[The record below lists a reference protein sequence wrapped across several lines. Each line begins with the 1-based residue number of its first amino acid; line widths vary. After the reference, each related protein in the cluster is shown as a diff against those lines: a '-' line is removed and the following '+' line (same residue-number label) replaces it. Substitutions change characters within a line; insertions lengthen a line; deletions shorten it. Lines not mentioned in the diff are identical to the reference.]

1 MRRCSV
7 QAARPFSQFPILSDL
22 PEVCNFLLDD
32 AILVMSL
39 TVISV
44 STFTDKY
51 ATNITITSILGVG
64 MSRIVS
70 STFALQAAPEDRAA
84 AREAAR
90 QQVEKMSEAMIE
102 EKGLLNHAQAAL
114 LLDVSTKRVGE
125 LVRLGRL
132 TDFTFLGRKY
142 VSIREVY
149 GRSKQDLKA
158 GRPTRLGGHRFVEQS
173 TAAPEAD
180 SQASLGEYAGSYFKK
195 QREAANEK
203 RRAEFWKKWRV
214 TLEARRNER
223 KA

>member
-1 MRRCSV
+1 
-7 QAARPFSQFPILSDL
+7 L

-44 STFTDKY
+44 STFIDKY
-51 ATNITITSILGVG
+51 AINITITSIPGIR

-70 STFALQAAPEDRAA
+70 STFALQAAPEDRTA
-84 AREAAR
+84 AREEAR

-125 LVRLGRL
+125 LVRLGKL

-142 VSIREVY
+142 VSIREVC
-149 GRSKQDLKA
+149 GGSKQDLKA
-158 GRPTRLGGHRFVEQS
+158 GRPPRLVEHRFVERS
-173 TAAPEAD
+173 TAAPKED

-203 RRAEFWKKWRV
+203 RRAEFWNKWQV
-214 TLEARRNER
+214 ALEARKNER

>member
-1 MRRCSV
+1 M
-7 QAARPFSQFPILSDL
+7 

-32 AILVMSL
+32 AILVTSL

-51 ATNITITSILGVG
+51 ATNITITSILGVR

-142 VSIREVY
+142 VSMREVY

-158 GRPTRLGGHRFVEQS
+158 GRAPRLVEHRFVERS
-173 TAAPEAD
+173 TAAPKED
-180 SQASLGEYAGSYFKK
+180 SQPSLGEYAGSYFKK

-203 RRAEFWKKWRV
+203 RRAEFWKKWQV
-214 TLEARRNER
+214 ALEARKNER
-223 KA
+223 TA